1 MNDKLISKS
10 FKSMMTLM
18 IFAGIVAMC
27 GSVIDGVIIGNCLS
41 TESMTAF
48 GYASP
53 VFIFL
58 AAIGGVFSNGGKAQC
73 AILTGKGLYDEAREN
88 FTRAVILTICFGIL
102 IMTICLAAA
111 EPIAALFGASGSFVA
126 LTAEYIRGLAIGA
139 VPIIMLQVMTGY
151 LGLDGAEIFG
161 FFGAV
166 IMSVINIFLDCFKTI
181 FS

>member
-88 FTRAVILTICFGIL
+88 FTRA
-102 IMTICLAAA
+102 
-111 EPIAALFGASGSFVA
+111 SS
-126 LTAEYIRGLAIGA
+126 
-139 VPIIMLQVMTGY
+139 
-151 LGLDGAEIFG
+151 
-161 FFGAV
+161 
-166 IMSVINIFLDCFKTI
+166 
-181 FS
+181 